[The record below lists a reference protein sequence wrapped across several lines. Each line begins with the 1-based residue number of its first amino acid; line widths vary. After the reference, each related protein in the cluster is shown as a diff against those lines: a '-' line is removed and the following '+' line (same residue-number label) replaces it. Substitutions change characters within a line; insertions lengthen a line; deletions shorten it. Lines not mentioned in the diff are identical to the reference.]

1 MKDEQQIKDE
11 ILKLK
16 TEIKKISSGPIY
28 NTTAHRL
35 DNIEGQIV
43 ALTWV
48 LSQQAGQARF
58 ICRQEGR

>member
-48 LSQQAGQARF
+48 LSQ
-58 ICRQEGR
+58 